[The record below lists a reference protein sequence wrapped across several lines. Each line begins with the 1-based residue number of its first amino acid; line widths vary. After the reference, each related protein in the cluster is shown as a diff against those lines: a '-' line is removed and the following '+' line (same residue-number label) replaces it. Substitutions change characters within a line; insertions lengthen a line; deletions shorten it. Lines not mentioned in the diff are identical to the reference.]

1 VNKYDLTGVLFRLF
15 QALKALQFFR
25 VARVVGGEST
35 GFDCYTSGK
44 ISGACRVTY

>member
-1 VNKYDLTGVLFRLF
+1 VF

-35 GFDCYTSGK
+35 GFDCYNLRQDFQCS
-44 ISGACRVTY
+44 